1 MADKKVD
8 LLNSL
13 NPLRDLQKA
22 SIDRYNEIKK
32 QEKEAASKAL
42 EEERKL
48 NRDNQLNELNRI
60 RDNKIALIDNNSKK
74 MEALVT
80 HLSKNIQLNND
91 YYSLIR
97 KDDKR
102 SFLDR
107 WYDRNKLISENIDE
121 LNNKLLI
128 SDIKLQ
134 KDLDINKIK
143 YDTEDEKNYV
153 KFIQDLQ
160 DIDAKYKNAVMDI
173 DNNYRKNYLDRA
185 YNIFYKNRD
194 GSIDYNSARSI
205 KKSFF
210 DLAEDSIAIS
220 YYQHLGAMQKILG
233 FDNASERTSNR
244 LERLKEQR
252 GNPLPHDLLDTW
264 SWTDPSSYLDAVF
277 SVPRILAD
285 SSGELLALGVD
296 TAITAVVASPIVSAG
311 KNAGKIIK
319 TFEGISNRIKQ
330 AKSKVNPND
339 FTAINKLNEAQNK
352 VDNSIKDILGIS
364 STILATKAI
373 GSKVGSSLLKNRP
386 ILGGIALS
394 GEAKA
399 FDFAS
404 ERYTENKSPLE
415 ITGSDRLAG
424 NIYSSLNA
432 LGALS
437 SVKPT
442 TGLSN
447 KLLQAITK
455 KEINNGNKF
464 ISYLSKEVLP
474 AMAVEGGTEGL
485 QTIVENLMKIDPN
498 SFDIDNII
506 NGDQKKLSAKQID
519 DLVKD
524 VLVSAGLGALAGG
537 TLKSTAGVVYPR
549 IQNFRKNRKK
559 IFDETKNE
567 ELYINKDTISDILNR
582 DGEELLQ
589 NISNTIKETGVTK
602 KEASEFTKLLAN
614 GMLASQQTI
623 ISFVQDKNI
632 EISKLNSLFKKL
644 DRKDGKINLE
654 NLNEDELNLL
664 SELKKDPESFEG
676 LSTALLR
683 NNIVKAISKDYAYMR
698 AAKDRNLLENISTM
712 NMQELEKNFSFIKN
726 DLIEDVD
733 LYDLNI
739 KNNTKEEDI
748 IIQGQNKKNKESLN
762 KVNNKNNSEPKKDNT
777 KNKFSSDV
785 VSGLQKMYNKVL
797 SKESKKI
804 NEDNTLISLDPSQKK
819 AKLQSYS
826 LAKLLELK
834 YDPKFKS
841 SDIYDIANEEI
852 SRRQEYLKNE
862 KIIKNYNDA
871 LSKSLTNNQL
881 IRLDKEILE
890 ADKELGQSVRLKL
903 NKSFNPQDTFNNQIK
918 SAIGLE
924 PYSETTLDDVR
935 KALSNLPLVQYK
947 KISEENLDKY
957 AKELHNILENKTN
970 YVIDKNKGDIN
981 SKSDFYIGKYDD
993 FYIDKEILSNAIYPI
1008 KELFKYDD
1016 ITNFGNLEKVVNTKY
1031 NEENNGIE
1039 HKDLLDSMIS
1049 TVENLLITKDVEKNY
1064 EYINEVLNKINE
1076 IENQHIEGINAVV
1089 STIDY
1094 LKQQDEI
1101 ANASKVSKLI
1111 NGLNRYHRAIGE
1123 IKAYTPSK
1131 DETLENY
1138 INRVTSRVKDFFS
1151 KVKKFFMSR
1160 LFGIIKNNELDN
1172 DMFNRLKEVNMA
1184 LDNLYQLSNESFN
1197 ILNKTNSQINVVS
1210 IPQLDLNINVNQYE
1224 LYNIQNT
1231 WNYISKVFGINKNLV
1246 SDVIKKISNSNADK
1260 YNYLQGLRSF
1270 LGITKGVELK
1280 KEDIDNIITNKELFI
1295 KISIISYLQN
1305 IMQHKGGKVSYY
1317 KYKNDIGK
1325 EKPDYSVKVIP
1336 FYTMVDEVSKNLRT
1350 LLDIDNFDDNKRI
1363 VLSSLATEFSAQL
1376 FSEISVKDEVPK
1388 EIGNNNLIYKV
1399 ETNYRIGI
1407 DDNLIKDAN
1416 FFKGRDIIELDKDTK
1431 KINELKG
1438 YEKNAYIAVNSSILD
1453 NSNDSIN
1460 QVRSELTSLFNKD
1473 IKKDKISFSPYK
1485 IKGDNGVINFYN
1497 SIPFTVNKYAKETVD
1512 ILLDGIN
1519 INEISEKEYNDVISK
1534 EYSDK
1539 LDKNKIIERNSYIPI
1554 ITNSKKR
1561 YFYVSNIRNYI
1572 NPEYLTEYAV
1582 SDDYIDNV
1590 GVYKEEGGI
1599 NGKLQSYLYDLKDLI
1614 HIKLGLDGKLGD
1626 SNEVPF
1632 LKNKFYKINKQTEV
1646 SRVYLINGLNGQT
1659 NKLIRGFYSSGLY
1672 DNLRIKEK
1680 RLDPNKEE
1688 ITLLS
1693 KEGEDLV
1700 EIGKVNPIQ
1709 SIYHLLNNLYEIEA
1723 DDYTKG
1729 KKITDIDGYKVS
1741 KDIYRSLIE
1750 GRNILDQN
1758 DQIILRNR
1766 ANEIIDNLKSEES
1779 PILSLSN
1786 ARAILNLLDNKFE
1799 GEKDKHRF
1807 INFLKDTYIKEDGKT
1822 TGFATKLIFTKTMDL
1837 KELGPKSGIL
1847 LDENQ
1852 DIEGDNYLNFGRL
1865 LLPLSQFPN
1874 MQNNFF
1880 LSSLSSMLDNNPKEF
1895 RDRFK
1900 KFTQPLM
1907 YLSGVVPALY
1917 NLFNSIGK
1925 DYILSNLF
1933 KKDSLFSKY
1942 LMKIKD
1948 VSQLNDNFKEN
1959 IKSIINNDVILN
1971 NLDDKSK
1978 QILIDKINTITD
1990 YLYNKKVNID
2000 NLNDIYYSAL
2010 NTSFI
2015 KDISSII
2022 TYSYLPYNDITTNSP
2037 NISISKFNELSNL
2050 VYKSIKGNRY
2060 ANSEEINLIL
2070 QNKYDTKDE
2079 VAIKDMLIQ
2088 PLYVNRQFNNK
2099 VIVSYI
2105 RTLFFE
2111 EINKL
2116 GKLELDKKQKFEE
2129 LDKLFNKMKLING
2142 DFFNNPIKKENDI
2155 NLARYIS
2162 ENLNLD
2168 IKQVS
2173 FFIENTNNK
2182 NIIRSGIPLSTNK
2195 SISKVAPLFEQT
2207 VESQAMYN
2215 TVQATKYGF
2224 SEQVYDGII
2233 INPMFAEIGADTW
2246 NRSFGD
2252 IGNFDI
2258 FKMYIN
2264 LFDTIKNTD
2273 GKLYDFIFNNYDD
2286 LIDLVDSDS
2295 NKYEDII
2302 KFVKDDISFL
2312 TLDNIYQMFEYFRSI
2327 YESKNIYIKNMSS
2340 QFTKPYKISLNE
2352 NEELSK
2358 YEQISN
2364 NINLLISIYNMIN
2377 PNDKYG
2383 SVPLF
2388 LKNVDK
2394 LSTPIPMTLNNFKT
2408 LYDFF
2413 ENNDINSIED
2423 ISKFND
2429 LKFEG
2434 YKPFIGKIPEI
2445 SIQLDTNFND
2455 KNKDIKKDI
2464 LYKTFSNIAYE
2475 LDVKYNT
2482 TDNIDKD
2489 ILNLIYEIKNK
2500 IINNPI
2506 KTFTDLFLDEDNVN
2520 KESIN
2525 MLSNLDAPIKYKE
2538 KASKIT
2544 NRMLAYLSNI
2554 YKKYNNKREAD
2565 KVVYNTSDKIID
2577 EVRKDFDEINYIPS
2591 GIFLDII
2598 YIFRND
2604 KEFAEEYRKQVINNL
2619 ATYLYLKDNNVDVDI
2634 LYDNGQE
2641 FDYKTISEAIKEE
2654 KVDFSKKNIDINNKS
2669 NDTIFTT
2676 SNNNNYRQRT
2686 IDNIDNSDLTI
2697 HFASDFNT
2705 PGEKLTK
2712 NEALKKDK
2720 YLAIQL
2726 RDNEYSDNSI
2736 KEKVTKIINHLK
2748 NKNLSKKLDNLNLNI
2763 AGNGIYTLIKYNI
2776 DQKFINDLIYKYI
2789 KELQNQGIKINSI
2802 RSGGQTGVDEAGIIA
2817 GKKLGIPTIVHT
2829 TSDYKFRD
2837 VNNNDISNEEK
2848 FKNRFITQGQN
2859 LNNKN
2864 TNYNFN
2870 EIYDNANEIDVDSIV
2885 SQIKSDF
2892 SNSSKEFRD
2901 NLVNTVTNGL
2911 NLIKES
2917 TKIYKDHMNEIEGGE
2932 FLADNNTHRSVI
2944 VLNSVT
2950 NKATLA
2956 HEVFHAIT
2964 YWAERSPTPEAIRI
2978 LNEINNIRQLVMKDL
2993 IGDVDKQRSIGINS
3007 QEEFDYIFN
3016 NYSPNNKNNNLNL
3029 QEFMAYFLTNE
3040 KAYNYLSTIET
3051 PTQETL
3057 SRKLLS
3063 FFGKLIKAII
3073 HFDMTYLSSGYQH
3086 TKLMNLVNDLSKYN
3100 NLNKLPK
3107 RRLEAYYKAKEV
3119 ANKVVSNNIIKLF
3132 NISTPNMPEEF
3143 KRVEQQV
3150 AKNILKYKEL
3160 ALFNPKLLVSAPHRK
3175 VIFQF
3180 YPDVFKAL
3188 DLPLT
3193 NELTRLAMDFNALI
3207 GGKFSFKKV
3216 KRLTNELTSLRV
3228 SIEGRKESDAQGS
3241 LNAFKNLF
3249 ESNGVELTEEL
3260 DNSLGYA
3267 VMSYNIYDIFRDL
3280 NTNKNDYQEVRSEYD
3295 INIIKKII
3303 TNGNNPEALKE
3314 IIFKEMNLSK
3324 KNIDM
3329 YYYNFIKSN
3338 EKDKIINF
3346 LDNITNELSQFV
3358 AFGGVTN
3365 SGYTNIEQ
3373 VVRDLFNGININ
3385 GNQYKMNLD
3394 KKHLKSFV
3402 ANLKQYI
3409 ALKSI
3414 NKVLNEKDND
3424 IYLKD
3429 FKNIGDYVNQ
3439 SENHLNSVLSSVFL
3453 LGKMHSTLIYNNNDK
3468 TLKDTY
3474 IQGYMPNIYNDKV
3487 DVRITNTGE
3496 EAKELLNLGFEQ
3508 VLLGNNEIT
3517 TSKRLQDIGLYKD
3530 AFSKNKHYI
3539 MRRISS
3545 VPLKSMYMTSGRY
3558 SGFHAKGLTIDELDY
3573 LEGKDRN
3580 KIIQELKIQRNKH
3593 INELFNSKLNDNKV
3607 LIEKKEMRIIG
3618 NSNEARL
3625 HLPKKIRQS
3634 LYELDTKGSSF
3645 AYELS
3650 KDYTH
3655 RRVSKTLNNSF
3666 YDLLIESSKSYQEL
3680 LKNNKNVND
3689 YIPILKL
3696 NTNENINKD
3705 FSHFLSKDDRN
3716 EIRKRMVENN
3726 IDTIYVNKFLVE
3738 EMFGEQDKN
3747 LFDYIP
3753 NKHSLL
3759 KKSIAFFQKGLS
3771 SIIGEYKATTIIRTP
3786 EVVAVNA
3793 ISNTSTLYL
3802 QGMRHNEILSYQQ
3815 EGISELNNFLENSK
3829 KSSEIN
3835 TKIKYLLGKG
3845 SQRTNKEDEELKKLQ
3860 LEYNML
3866 NNLMKQSKALPLLNK
3881 GLFSNIVEDFD
3892 ADKDDF
3898 DYRFIDKVVDHLGDT
3913 KNKSNMLNTILNEA
3927 LFTSKSTLY
3936 DMSAFITRYSDFIAR
3951 YALYYHSLKK
3961 GMSEDEAINK
3971 ARDVF
3976 VDYNAPTYSKI
3987 LKFANKYGLTAFSRY
4002 WTGIQ
4007 RVIANSTIEYPINAL
4022 EMIIAHTLLMPDIT
4036 TNILGDNILN
4046 KNIPLLLAN
4055 PERVDDILISLSR
4068 WNGIIR

>member
-22 SIDRYNEIKK
+22 SIARYDEIKK
-32 QEKEAASKAL
+32 QEKEAKEKAL

-48 NRDNQLNELNRI
+48 HKNNQLNELNRI
-60 RDNKIALIDNNSKK
+60 RDSKIALIDNNSKK
-74 MEALVT
+74 IEALVK
-80 HLSKNIQLNND
+80 HLSKDIQLKND

-97 KDDKR
+97 EDDKR

-121 LNNKLLI
+121 LNNKLMI
-128 SDIKLQ
+128 SDIRLQ
-134 KDLDINKIK
+134 KDLDTNKIK
-143 YDTEDEKNYV
+143 YDTEAEKNYV

-173 DNNYRKNYLDRA
+173 DDNYRKEYLDRA

-233 FDNASERTSNR
+233 FDNAAERTSNR
-244 LERLKEQR
+244 LERVKEQR
-252 GNPLPHDLLDTW
+252 GNPLPQDLLDTW
-264 SWTDPSSYLDAVF
+264 SWADPSSYLDAVF

-311 KNAGKIIK
+311 KNAGKIVK
-319 TFEGISNRIKQ
+319 TFEGISNRLKQ

-339 FTAINKLNEAQNK
+339 FTTINKLNEAQNK
-352 VDNSIKDILGIS
+352 INNSIKDILGVS

-373 GSKVGSSLLKNRP
+373 GSKVGSSLLKNTP

-506 NGDQKKLSAKQID
+506 NGDQKKLSAKQVD

-537 TLKSTAGVVYPR
+537 ALKSTAGVVYPR
-549 IQNFRKNRKK
+549 IENFRRNRKK
-559 IFDETKNE
+559 IFNKTKNE
-567 ELYINKDTISDILNR
+567 ELYINKDTISDILNK

-589 NISNTIKETGVTK
+589 NISNTIKETGVSK

-623 ISFVQDKNI
+623 ISFIQDKNI

-654 NLNEDELNLL
+654 KLNEDELNLL
-664 SELKKDPESFEG
+664 AELKKDPESFEG

-698 AAKDRNLLENISTM
+698 MAKDRNLLENISTM

-726 DLIEDVD
+726 DLVEDVD

-739 KNNTKEEDI
+739 KNNTKENDI
-748 IIQGQNKKNKESLN
+748 TIQGQTKKNKESLT
-762 KVNNKNNSEPKKDNT
+762 KVNNENNSDSKKVD
-777 KNKFSSDV
+777 KKSKFSSDV

-804 NEDNTLISLDPSQKK
+804 SEDNTLISLDPSQKK

-852 SRRQEYLKNE
+852 TRRQEYLKNE
-862 KIIKNYNDA
+862 KIIKNYDDA
-871 LSKSLTNNQL
+871 LSKSLNDNKL

-903 NKSFNPQDTFNNQIK
+903 NKNFNPQDTFNNQIK

-924 PYSETTLDDVR
+924 PYSKSTLDDVK

-970 YVIDKNKGDIN
+970 YVIDKNQSDIN

-993 FYIDKEILSNAIYPI
+993 FYIDKEILSNALYPI

-1016 ITNFGNLEKVVNTKY
+1016 ITNFGTLEKVVNTKY

-1049 TVENLLITKDVEKNY
+1049 TVENLLVTKNVENNY

-1076 IENQHIEGINAVV
+1076 IENQHIEGINAIV

-1101 ANASKVSKLI
+1101 ANASKISKLI

-1172 DMFNRLKEVNMA
+1172 NMFNRLKEVNIA

-1210 IPQLDLNINVNQYE
+1210 IPQLDLNVNVNQYE

-1270 LGITKGVELK
+1270 FGITKGVELK

-1305 IMQHKGGKVSYY
+1305 IMQHKGGKVNYY
-1317 KYKNDIGK
+1317 KYKSDIGK

-1376 FSEISVKDEVPK
+1376 FSEMSVKDEVPR
-1388 EIGNNNLIYKV
+1388 EIGNNNLMYKV

-1416 FFKGRDIIELDKDTK
+1416 FFKGKDTITLDDDTK
-1431 KINELKG
+1431 KINQLKG
-1438 YEKNAYIAVNSSILD
+1438 YEKNVYIAINSSILD
-1453 NSNDSIN
+1453 NSNNSIN

-1473 IKKDKISFSPYK
+1473 TKKDKISFSPYK

-1512 ILLDGIN
+1512 TLLDGIN

-1554 ITNSKKR
+1554 ITNSKKI
-1561 YFYVSNIRNYI
+1561 YFYVNNIRDYI

-1590 GVYKEEGGI
+1590 GVFKEEGGI
-1599 NGKLQSYLYDLKDLI
+1599 NGKLQSYLADLKDLI

-1659 NKLIRGFYSSGLY
+1659 NKLIRGFYSSSLY

-1680 RLDPNKEE
+1680 ALDPNKEE

-1693 KEGEDLV
+1693 KEGEDLI
-1700 EIGKVNPIQ
+1700 EIGKINPIQ

-1729 KKITDIDGYKVS
+1729 KKLTDIDGYKVS

-1750 GRNILDQN
+1750 GKNLLDQN
-1758 DQIILRNR
+1758 DQIILRNK
-1766 ANEIIDNLKSEES
+1766 ANEIINNLKSEES

-1786 ARAILNLLDNKFE
+1786 ARTILNLLDNKFE

-1847 LDENQ
+1847 LNENQ

-1942 LMKIKD
+1942 LMKIQD

-2000 NLNDIYYSAL
+2000 NLNDIYYSVL

-2022 TYSYLPYNDITTNSP
+2022 TYSYLPYNDIATNSP

-2116 GKLELDKKQKFEE
+2116 GKLKLDKKQKFEE
-2129 LDKLFNKMKLING
+2129 LDKLFNKMRLING
-2142 DFFNNPIKKENDI
+2142 DFFNNPVKKENDI
-2155 NLARYIS
+2155 DLARYIS
-2162 ENLNLD
+2162 ENLKLD

-2173 FFIENTNNK
+2173 FLIENINNK
-2182 NIIRSGIPLSTNK
+2182 NIIRSGVPLSTNK

-2252 IGNFDI
+2252 IGSFDI

-2273 GKLYDFIFNNYDD
+2273 GKLYDFIFNNYDN

-2295 NKYEDII
+2295 SKYEDMI

-2312 TLDNIYQMFEYFRSI
+2312 TLDNIYQMFEHFRSI

-2377 PNDKYG
+2377 PDDKFG

-2413 ENNDINSIED
+2413 ENNDIDSIED

-2434 YKPFIGKIPEI
+2434 YKPFIGKVPEI

-2482 TDNIDKD
+2482 TDDIDKD

-2506 KTFTDLFLDEDNVN
+2506 KTFTDLFLNEDDVY

-2525 MLSNLDAPIKYKE
+2525 MLSNLNAPTKYKE

-2554 YKKYNNKREAD
+2554 YKKYDNKREAD

-2591 GIFLDII
+2591 EIFLDII

-2619 ATYLYLKDNNVDVDI
+2619 ATYLYLKDNNTDVDI

-2654 KVDFSKKNIDINNKS
+2654 KVDFSKKFIDINTKSDNEIAKKFSAFNLKLGNKPLEVDYQES
-2669 NDTIFTT
+2669 KIYKLKDNYNFNDLNV
-2676 SNNNNYRQRT
+2676 SG
-2686 IDNIDNSDLTI
+2686 IDNIKYD
-2697 HFASDFNT
+2697 
-2705 PGEKLTK
+2705 
-2712 NEALKKDK
+2712 KDK
-2720 YLAIQL
+2720 
-2726 RDNEYSDNSI
+2726 N
-2736 KEKVTKIINHLK
+2736 T
-2748 NKNLSKKLDNLNLNI
+2748 
-2763 AGNGIYTLIKYNI
+2763 
-2776 DQKFINDLIYKYI
+2776 
-2789 KELQNQGIKINSI
+2789 IKINFKNNI
-2802 RSGGQTGVDEAGIIA
+2802 KPDEAKKIANNFLKSNKSKIEIIGIEHNSKIYNYKNSA
-2817 GKKLGIPTIVHT
+2817 VY
-2829 TSDYKFRD
+2829 DYKYYQALKQALK
-2837 VNNNDISNEEK
+2837 NNIIKQSELDEILKYDNIVDSLASENAIANQGVTLTRLKNDINLLNDDIETINSKIDNDI
-2848 FKNRFITQGQN
+2848 NVQGQN

-2870 EIYDNANEIDVDSIV
+2870 KIYDNANEIDVDSIV

-2892 SNSSKEFRD
+2892 SNASKEFRD

-2917 TKIYKDHMNEIEGGE
+2917 TRIYKDHMNEIEGGE

-2964 YWAERSPTPEAIRI
+2964 YWAERIPTAEAIKI

-2993 IGDVDKQRSIGINS
+2993 IGNTDKQRSIGINS

-3029 QEFMAYFLTNE
+3029 QEFMAYFSTNE
-3040 KAYNYLSTIET
+3040 KAYNYLSTIKE
-3051 PTQETL
+3051 PDQKTL

-3063 FFGKLIKAII
+3063 LFGKLIKAII

-3100 NLNKLPK
+3100 NLNNLPK
-3107 RRLEAYYKAKEV
+3107 SKLEAYYKAKEV

-3132 NISTPNMPEEF
+3132 NIATPNTPEEF
-3143 KRVEQQV
+3143 RRVEQQV
-3150 AKNILKYKEL
+3150 AKNILKYREL

-3175 VIFQF
+3175 VIFEF

-3188 DLPLT
+3188 DLPFT

-3207 GGKFSFKKV
+3207 SGKFSLKKL
-3216 KRLTNELTSLRV
+3216 KRSVNKLTSLRV

-3241 LNAFKNLF
+3241 LNAFKNIF

-3260 DNSLGYA
+3260 DNSLGYT

-3303 TNGNNPEALKE
+3303 TNSNNPEALKDV
-3314 IIFKEMNLSK
+3314 IFKEMNLSK

-3373 VVRDLFNGININ
+3373 VIRDLFNGIDIN
-3385 GNQYKMNLD
+3385 GNEYKMNLD

-3424 IYLKD
+3424 VYLKD

-3453 LGKMHSTLIYNNNDK
+3453 LGKMHSTLIYNSNDK

-3474 IQGYMPNIYNDKV
+3474 IQGYMPNIYNDKA
-3487 DVRITNTGE
+3487 DVRIVSTE
-3496 EAKELLNLGFEQ
+3496 QEAKELLNLGFEQ
-3508 VLLGNNEIT
+3508 VILGNNGIT
-3517 TSKRLQDIGLYKD
+3517 TSNKLKPNIVYKD
-3530 AFSKNKHYI
+3530 AFSKNNHFI

-3545 VPLKSMYMTSGRY
+3545 VPLKSMYMSAGRY

-3573 LEGKDRN
+3573 IEGKDRN
-3580 KIIQELKIQRNKH
+3580 KIIQELKIKRNKH
-3593 INELFNSKLNDNKV
+3593 INELFNSKLSDNKV

-3666 YDLLIESSKSYQEL
+3666 YDLLIESSKNYQGL

-3705 FSHFLSKDDRN
+3705 FSHLLNKDDRN
-3716 EIRKRMVENN
+3716 EIRKRMRENN
-3726 IDTIYVNKFLVE
+3726 IDTIYVNKYLVE

-3753 NKHSLL
+3753 NKYPLL
-3759 KKSIAFFQKGLS
+3759 KKSIAYLQKGLS
-3771 SIIGEYKATTIIRTP
+3771 SVIGEYKATTIIRTP
-3786 EVVAVNA
+3786 EVVTINA

-3829 KSSEIN
+3829 KASEIN

-3845 SQRTNKEDEELKKLQ
+3845 SQRTNKENEELKKLQ

-3866 NNLMKQSKALPLLNK
+3866 DNLMKQSKTLPLLNE

-3898 DYRFIDKVVDHLGDT
+3898 DYRFIDKVVDKLGDT
-3913 KNKSNMLNTILNEA
+3913 KNKSNMLNTILNES

-3936 DMSAFITRYSDFIAR
+3936 DMSALITRYSDFIAR
-3951 YALYYHSLKK
+3951 YALYYHSIKK
-3961 GMSEDEAINK
+3961 GMSKDEAINK
-3971 ARDVF
+3971 ARDIF
-3976 VDYNAPTYSKI
+3976 VDYNSPTYSKI
-3987 LKFANKYGLTAFSRY
+3987 LKLANKYGLTAFSRY

-4007 RVIANSTIEYPINAL
+4007 KVIVNSSIEYPINAL

-4055 PERVDDILISLSR
+4055 PERIDDILISLSR

>member
-22 SIDRYNEIKK
+22 SIDRYDEIKK
-32 QEKEAASKAL
+32 QEKEATTKAL

-74 MEALVT
+74 IESLVT
-80 HLSKNIQLNND
+80 HLSKDIQLNND

-97 KDDKR
+97 KDDKK

-121 LNNKLLI
+121 LNNKLMI
-128 SDIKLQ
+128 SDIRLQ
-134 KDLDINKIK
+134 KDLDTNKIK
-143 YDTEDEKNYV
+143 YDTEAEKNYV

-173 DNNYRKNYLDRA
+173 DNNYRKDYLDRA

-233 FDNASERTSNR
+233 FDDASERTSNR

-252 GNPLPHDLLDTW
+252 GNPLSHDLLDTW

-311 KNAGKIIK
+311 KNAGKIVK

-339 FTAINKLNEAQNK
+339 FTTINKLNEAQNK

-373 GSKVGSSLLKNRP
+373 GSKVGSSLLKNTP

-404 ERYTENKSPLE
+404 ERYTENKSTLE

-537 TLKSTAGVVYPR
+537 ALKTTAGVVYPR

-623 ISFVQDKNI
+623 MSFVQDKNI
-632 EISKLNSLFKKL
+632 EISKLNSLFKKI
-644 DRKDGKINLE
+644 DKKDGKINLE

-683 NNIVKAISKDYAYMR
+683 NNIVKAISKNYAYMR
-698 AAKDRNLLENISTM
+698 MAKDRNLLENISTM

-726 DLIEDVD
+726 DLVEDVD

-748 IIQGQNKKNKESLN
+748 TIQGQTKKNKESLN

-970 YVIDKNKGDIN
+970 YVIDKNKGNIN

-1049 TVENLLITKDVEKNY
+1049 TVENLLITKDVEKNS

-1076 IENQHIEGINAVV
+1076 IENQHIEGINAIV

-1350 LLDIDNFDDNKRI
+1350 LLDVDNFDDNKRI

-1376 FSEISVKDEVPK
+1376 FSEMSIKDEVPK

-1497 SIPFTVNKYAKETVD
+1497 SIPFKINKYAKEAVD
-1512 ILLDGIN
+1512 TLLDGIN
-1519 INEISEKEYNDVISK
+1519 INEISEKEYNDAISK

-1659 NKLIRGFYSSGLY
+1659 NKLIRGFNSSSLY

-1680 RLDPNKEE
+1680 TLDPNKEE
-1688 ITLLS
+1688 ITLLY

-1700 EIGKVNPIQ
+1700 EIGKINPIQ

-1741 KDIYRSLIE
+1741 KDIYKSLIE
-1750 GRNILDQN
+1750 GKNLLDQDN
-1758 DQIILRNR
+1758 QVILRNK
-1766 ANEIIDNLKSEES
+1766 ANEIIDNLKSAES

-1942 LMKIKD
+1942 LMKIQD
-1948 VSQLNDNFKEN
+1948 VSQLNDDFKEN

-2129 LDKLFNKMKLING
+2129 LDKLFNKIRLING

-2252 IGNFDI
+2252 IGSFDI

-2273 GKLYDFIFNNYDD
+2273 GKLYDLIFNNYDN

-2295 NKYEDII
+2295 NKYEDMI

-2312 TLDNIYQMFEYFRSI
+2312 TLDNIYQMFEHFRSI

-2377 PNDKYG
+2377 PNDKFG

-2394 LSTPIPMTLNNFKT
+2394 LSIPIPMTLNNFKT

-2413 ENNDINSIED
+2413 ENNNIDNIED
-2423 ISKFND
+2423 ISKFNN

-2434 YKPFIGKIPEI
+2434 YKPFIGKVPEI

-2475 LDVKYNT
+2475 LDIKYNT
-2482 TDNIDKD
+2482 TDDIDKD

-2506 KTFTDLFLDEDNVN
+2506 KTFIDLFLNEDNVY

-2525 MLSNLDAPIKYKE
+2525 MLSNLNAPTKYKE

-2619 ATYLYLKDNNVDVDI
+2619 ATYLYLKDNNTDVDI
-2634 LYDNGQE
+2634 LYNNGQE

-2654 KVDFSKKNIDINNKS
+2654 KVDFDKKNIDI
-2669 NDTIFTT
+2669 
-2676 SNNNNYRQRT
+2676 
-2686 IDNIDNSDLTI
+2686 
-2697 HFASDFNT
+2697 
-2705 PGEKLTK
+2705 
-2712 NEALKKDK
+2712 
-2720 YLAIQL
+2720 
-2726 RDNEYSDNSI
+2726 
-2736 KEKVTKIINHLK
+2736 
-2748 NKNLSKKLDNLNLNI
+2748 
-2763 AGNGIYTLIKYNI
+2763 
-2776 DQKFINDLIYKYI
+2776 
-2789 KELQNQGIKINSI
+2789 
-2802 RSGGQTGVDEAGIIA
+2802 
-2817 GKKLGIPTIVHT
+2817 
-2829 TSDYKFRD
+2829 
-2837 VNNNDISNEEK
+2837 NNNDISNEEQ

-2864 TNYNFN
+2864 KNYNFN
-2870 EIYDNANEIDVDSIV
+2870 EVYDNASEIDVNSIV

-2892 SNSSKEFRD
+2892 SNESKDFRD
-2901 NLVNTVTNGL
+2901 NLINTISNGL

-2917 TKIYKDHMNEIEGGE
+2917 TRIYKDHMNEIEGGE

-2956 HEVFHAIT
+2956 HEIIHAIT
-2964 YWAERSPTPEAIRI
+2964 YWAERIPTAEAIKL

-2993 IGDVDKQRSIGINS
+2993 IGNVDKQRSIGINS

-3040 KAYNYLSTIET
+3040 KAYNYLSTIKK
-3051 PTQETL
+3051 PNQETL

-3100 NLNKLPK
+3100 NLNNLPK
-3107 RRLEAYYKAKEV
+3107 RKLEAYYKAKEL

-3132 NISTPNMPEEF
+3132 NIATPNTPEEF
-3143 KRVEQQV
+3143 RIVEQQV

-3175 VIFQF
+3175 VIFEF
-3180 YPDVFKAL
+3180 YPDVFKTL
-3188 DLPLT
+3188 DLPFT

-3207 GGKFSFKKV
+3207 GGKFSLKKL
-3216 KRLTNELTSLRV
+3216 KRSVNKLTSLRV

-3241 LNAFKNLF
+3241 LNAFKNIF

-3295 INIIKKII
+3295 INIIKNII
-3303 TNGNNPEALKE
+3303 SSSNNPEALKNV
-3314 IIFKEMNLSK
+3314 IFKEMNLSK

-3338 EKDKIINF
+3338 KKDEVINF

-3373 VVRDLFNGININ
+3373 VIRDLFNGIDIN
-3385 GNQYKMNLD
+3385 GKEYIMNLD

-3424 IYLKD
+3424 VYLKD
-3429 FKNIGDYVNQ
+3429 FKNIGDYANQ

-3453 LGKMHSTLIYNNNDK
+3453 LGKMHSTLIYNSNDK

-3474 IQGYMPNIYNDKV
+3474 IQGYMPNIYNDKT
-3487 DVRITNTGE
+3487 DVRIVSTE
-3496 EAKELLNLGFEQ
+3496 QEAKELLNLGFEQ
-3508 VLLGNNEIT
+3508 VILGNNEIT
-3517 TSKRLQDIGLYKD
+3517 TSNKLKTNVVYKD
-3530 AFSKNKHYI
+3530 AFSKNNHFI

-3545 VPLKSMYMTSGRY
+3545 VPLKSMYMSAGRY

-3573 LEGKDRN
+3573 IEGKDRN
-3580 KIIQELKIQRNKH
+3580 KIIQELKIKRNKH
-3593 INELFNSKLNDNKV
+3593 INELFNSKLSDNKI

-3666 YDLLIESSKSYQEL
+3666 YDLLIESSKNYEVL
-3680 LKNNKNVND
+3680 LKSNKNVND

-3696 NTNENINKD
+3696 NSNENINKD
-3705 FSHFLSKDDRN
+3705 FSHFLSKDDKD

-3726 IDTIYVNKFLVE
+3726 IDTIYVNKYLVE

-3759 KKSIAFFQKGLS
+3759 KKSVAYLQKGLS

-3786 EVVAVNA
+3786 EVVVTNI
-3793 ISNTSTLYL
+3793 ISNISTLYL

-3829 KSSEIN
+3829 KASEIN

-3845 SQRTNKEDEELKKLQ
+3845 SQRTNKENEELKKLQ

-3866 NNLMKQSKALPLLNK
+3866 DNLIKQSKALPLLNE

-3898 DYRFIDKVVDHLGDT
+3898 DYRFIDKVVDKLSDT
-3913 KNKSNMLNTILNEA
+3913 KNKSNMLNTILNES

-3936 DMSAFITRYSDFIAR
+3936 DMSALITRYSDFIAR
-3951 YALYYHSLKK
+3951 YALYYHSIKK
-3961 GMSEDEAINK
+3961 GMSEEEAINK

-4007 RVIANSTIEYPINAL
+4007 KVIVNSSIEYPINAL